1 MNLRRDNILTLL
13 NAHLLLVLVLGV
25 VNIVLLTRL
34 VLAWHTLHADSTE
47 QIAED
52 RANLKTLEFQTAPL
66 RGLPA
71 KVDASEKQATA
82 FYDKRLPTTYSSIS
96 AELFD
101 LEQKQHVHVAHVAYI
116 PKPALP
122 GLEEV
127 GLDVSLAGEYAPIM
141 RYINGLERD
150 KLFFV
155 IKGLTL
161 TGQQGGSVSVRLK
174 LTTYLHAV
182 DAEHMAPPP
191 EVGTPPKDT
200 DAAPD
205 TTDASSDAGGQ

>member
-1 MNLRRDNILTLL
+1 VNLRRENILTFL
-13 NAHLLLVLVLGV
+13 NAHLLLVLILGV

-34 VLAWHTLHADSTE
+34 VLAWHTLHTDSTE

-71 KVDASEKQATA
+71 KVDLSEKQALA
-82 FYDKRLPTTYSSIS
+82 FFDKRLPSTYSSIS

-101 LEQKQHVHVAHVAYI
+101 LEEKEHVHVAHVAYI

-182 DAEHMAPPP
+182 DAEHLAPPP
-191 EVGTPPKDT
+191 ELGAPPAT
-200 DAAPD
+200 STAAED
-205 TTDASSDAGGQ
+205 SSDAGGQ